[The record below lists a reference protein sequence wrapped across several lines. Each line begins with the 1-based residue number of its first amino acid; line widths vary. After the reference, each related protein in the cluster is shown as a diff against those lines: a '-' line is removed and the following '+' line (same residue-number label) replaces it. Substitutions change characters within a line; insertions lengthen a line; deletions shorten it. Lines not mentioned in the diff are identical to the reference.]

1 VLTFRLLPW
10 EYGVRN
16 LLRRPGR
23 SALTLAALTLVV
35 LLVLI
40 VIGFIRG
47 LEASLAVSGDPQVVL
62 VHSLGASENVENSSI
77 PGSTTA
83 LLAASL
89 AGIQRRS
96 GAAGVQIVY
105 ASSELYLGTRV
116 GLGGAEGTTLGLVRG
131 VTPTAL
137 LVRRKVQIV
146 EGQWPGPG
154 EVLVGRLAAAKL
166 GSSAASLAVGQTVT
180 FEGRT
185 WRVSGRFAA
194 TGSALESELWCP
206 LEDLQQAMKRQDLSI
221 AALTLAPN
229 ASFGD
234 VDEFCKERI
243 DLELQGTPET
253 AYYKALHKHYGPV
266 LGVAWLVVALVAGA
280 GVFAGL
286 NTMYGAVVGRVR
298 ELATLQTLGYA
309 RRAIA
314 LALMQE
320 SVLLAATA
328 SLLAAAF
335 ALLVVN
341 GMAVRFTMGAF
352 TLRIDSV
359 AVMVGCGTGLLL
371 GVIGAIPPAVRAM
384 RLPVSEGLKAI

>member
-1 VLTFRLLPW
+1 VLTFKLLPW

-23 SALTLAALTLVV
+23 SALTLACLTLVV
-35 LLVLI
+35 LLVLA

-47 LEASLAVSGDPQVVL
+47 LEASLAVSGDPKVVL

-77 PGSTTA
+77 PASTTA

-96 GAAGVQIVY
+96 GAGGVQIVY
-105 ASSELYLGTRV
+105 ASSELYLGTHVRV
-116 GLGGAEGTTLGLVRG
+116 GGDEVTTLGLVRG

-137 LVRRKVQIV
+137 LVRRKVQIL
-146 EGQWPGPG
+146 EGRWPGQG
-154 EVLVGRLAAAKL
+154 EVLVGRLAAVKL
-166 GSSAASLAVGQTVT
+166 GSSADSLAVGQTVT
-180 FEGRT
+180 FEGHT

-206 LEDLQQAMKRQDLSI
+206 LEELQQAMIRQDLSI
-221 AALTLAPN
+221 VALTLAPN

-243 DLELQGTPET
+243 DLELQASPET
-253 AYYKALHKHYGPV
+253 AYYQALHKHYGPV
-266 LGVAWLVVALVAGA
+266 RGVAWLVVILVAGA
-280 GVFAGL
+280 GMFAGL

-320 SVLLAATA
+320 SVLLAAAA
-328 SLLAAAF
+328 SLLAATF

-352 TLRIDSV
+352 TLCIDSA
-359 AVMVGCGTGLLL
+359 AVIIGFGTGLLL
-371 GVIGAIPPAVRAM
+371 GIVGALPPAVRAM
-384 RLPVSEGLKAI
+384 RMPIAEGLKAV